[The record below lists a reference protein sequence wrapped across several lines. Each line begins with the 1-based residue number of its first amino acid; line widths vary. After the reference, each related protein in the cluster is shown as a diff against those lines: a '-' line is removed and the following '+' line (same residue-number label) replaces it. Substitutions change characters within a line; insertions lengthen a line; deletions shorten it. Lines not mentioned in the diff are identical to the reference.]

1 MNIGRVHLPW
11 ILQVCMYLIWDS
23 IPTLTLMFNFSH
35 RLLELLSRSCQFSY
49 LLTIDTIL
57 PVSQKVMVILSRPL
71 TVDSFLIV
79 FLDVNLRLYSMIIFH
94 PIFVILRDGSEVS
107 ISVDLLLRRAW
118 FLLLIKKLS
127 LIFSNLI
134 LES

>member
-23 IPTLTLMFNFSH
+23 IPALTLMFNFSH

-107 ISVDLLLRRAW
+107 ISVNLLLRRAW
-118 FLLLIKKLS
+118 FLLLIEKLS